1 MDFFI
6 ILIVFFVE
14 VFRFIGTLQAG
25 ERNRHTKFY
34 IKNTKKYQI
43 FYKMLILQ
51 CFHLIFFQQN
61 KFMPL
66 LSWQK
71 VLYLTLAREALRAYD
86 RRRYEYIQDC
96 SFGR

>member
-34 IKNTKKYQI
+34 IKNTKKI
-43 FYKMLILQ
+43 STFYKMLIFQYFNLV
-51 CFHLIFFQQN
+51 FFLQN
-61 KFMPL
+61 KFTSL

>member
-1 MDFFI
+1 M
-6 ILIVFFVE
+6 
-14 VFRFIGTLQAG
+14 
-25 ERNRHTKFY
+25 HTKFY
-34 IKNTKKYQI
+34 IKNTKKYQL
-43 FYKMLILQ
+43 FYKL
-51 CFHLIFFQQN
+51 LIFQYFYLMFFLQN
-61 KFMPL
+61 KFTPL